1 MKSYQDI
8 IPTENNLDVIKK
20 DKPEDLNN
28 VLNNVL
34 EIEDSYDEDQKF
46 ACKVLKKYAEY
57 VRQDAIER

>member
-8 IPTENNLDVIKK
+8 IPTENTLDAIEK
-20 DKPEDLNN
+20 DKPED
-28 VLNNVL
+28 LNNVL